1 MQENNYLK
9 TSIRQ
14 MNNFI
19 SNHTQPPEDLALEFV
34 LELRVSN
41 LIIPAK
47 TENNNIS
54 FSHILGEKGEKILP
68 LFTDLEEFSK
78 YCDDLNPISNDF
90 GYYADL
96 IGDLNFNGII
106 INCESDEF
114 FVDEKLIRKIPLFE
128 EIPKDRGYD
137 EFELRRLAENAG
149 NDELLAFI
157 RDDDNFNNYDELAE
171 LLKKSVLLNVIV
183 SDNPLDE
190 LAEGIVKRTDAE
202 GFNLATTNIGSNTY
216 GVFFT
221 GLDAIK
227 CTADRSMGHL
237 YYQVSNLYDLFRFIL
252 SGDMD
257 GAIINPGLEEY
268 YISRNFILKI
278 TDSRMIINSELT
290 KAIDYAF
297 RI

>member
-1 MQENNYLK
+1 MQKNNYLK

-14 MNNFI
+14 MNNFL
-19 SNHTQPPEDLALEFV
+19 SNHTQPPEDLAFEFV

-47 TENNNIS
+47 IEKNDIS
-54 FSHILGEKGEKILP
+54 FSHILGENGEKILP
-68 LFTDLEEFSK
+68 LFTDLDEFLK
-78 YCDDLNPISNDF
+78 YCDDLDPISNDF

-114 FVDEKLIRKIPLFE
+114 FVGEKLIRKIPLFE
-128 EIPKDRGYD
+128 EIPKDSGYN
-137 EFELRRLAENAG
+137 EFELRRLAENAR
-149 NDELLAFI
+149 NEELLTFI
-157 RDDDNFNNYDELAE
+157 RDEDNFNNYEELAG

-183 SDNPLDE
+183 SDKPLEE
-190 LAEGIVKRTDAE
+190 LADGIVKRSDIG
-202 GFNLATTNIGSNTY
+202 GFNLTTTNIGSNTY

-221 GLDAIK
+221 SLDAINR
-227 CTADRSMGHL
+227 TADRSMGHL
-237 YYQVSNLYDLFRFIL
+237 YYQVSNLYDLFKFIL

-257 GAIINPGLEEY
+257 GVIINPGLEEY
-268 YISRNFILKI
+268 YIPRNFILKI
-278 TDSRMIINSELT
+278 TDSRMIINPELIN
-290 KAIDYAF
+290 AVDYAF